1 MSTVGQIGNYL
12 SSISTKAERG
22 RLDAQPHFIPINL
35 KVLEITLGKVI
46 IQDVE
51 KIYDAETIA
60 AAKENNIDLA
70 TDSVI
75 SLTELK
81 NRIEEYVSK
90 RHKNRIDISGS
101 SITVNG
107 IIKESLDDILDNYLP
122 ATVYSKG
129 QIVGALYKDY
139 NAAYSGLFKDF
150 LNKEINKFLNK
161 VIYKGTGYK
170 IGFDVGHI
178 LGKSELAKTPL
189 GEKLRRILSVIN
201 SISDNTLNI
210 PGITSQYISGNKK
223 DITTFKSE
231 VDKLFKKLAKESR
244 YGPKIEAE
252 IKKDFGLNK
261 LLVSLKANIVI
272 IQDRYE
278 NQAVYAKLLEGPIG
292 KDVID
297 LVEEVTFSNNIKQQI
312 VENIAL
318 TIAKKPVVSTKK
330 TVSIKKSVPKKS
342 VNSTLVKEPKKA
354 ISVKNLPKYRTK
366 PPSLM
371 LNLTNL
377 QNLINQSLVERV
389 KQNMGTGNRRDVLN
403 LRTGRFAESVK
414 VERMSESREGM
425 ITAFYSYMKNPY
437 ATFSQGGRQDTP
449 KSRDPKLLIARSI
462 REIATAQVANRLR
475 SVSV

>member
-1 MSTVGQIGNYL
+1 MSTVGQVGSHL
-12 SSISTKAERG
+12 ASISTKAERS

-35 KVLEITLGKVI
+35 KVLEITLGRVI
-46 IQDVE
+46 VQDVE

-60 AAKENNIDLA
+60 AAKENNVDLA

-75 SLTELK
+75 SLAELK
-81 NRIEEYVSK
+81 NSIENYISN

-101 SITVNG
+101 SLKVNG
-107 IIKESLDDILDNYLP
+107 TVKESLDDILDNYLP
-122 ATVYSKG
+122 ATVYSNG
-129 QIVGALYKDY
+129 QIVGALYKSYD
-139 NAAYSGLFKDF
+139 AAYSGLFKDF
-150 LNKEINKFLNK
+150 LNKEINKFLDK
-161 VIYKGTGYK
+161 VVYKGTGYK

-189 GEKLRRILSVIN
+189 GEKLKRILSVID
-201 SISDNTLNI
+201 SLSDNTLNI

-223 DITTFKSE
+223 DIAAFKSK
-231 VDKLFKKLAKESR
+231 VDSLFKKLAKGSS

-261 LLVSLKANIVI
+261 LLVSLKANVVIV
-272 IQDRYE
+272 QDRYE
-278 NQAVYAKLLEGPIG
+278 NQAVYAKLLEGPLG
-292 KDVID
+292 KQLID
-297 LVEEVTFSNNIKQQI
+297 LLQEVTFSNNIKQQI
-312 VENIAL
+312 AENIAL
-318 TIAKKPVVSTKK
+318 TIARKSVVSTKK

-342 VNSTLVKEPKKA
+342 VNSTLVKEAKKV

-366 PPSLM
+366 PTALT

-377 QNLINQSLVERV
+377 QNLVNASLVERV
-389 KQNMGTGNRRDVLN
+389 KANMGRGERRDVLN

-414 VERMSESREGM
+414 VERMTESRQGM

-437 ATFSQGGRQDTP
+437 ATFSQGGAQDTP
-449 KSRDPKLLIARSI
+449 KSRDPKLLIAKSI
-462 REIATAQVANRLR
+462 REIATQQVANRLR